1 MVTISDPL
9 VSRWAAAAAAHLLP
23 HQTVLQRS
31 PEQFRMFFREALSI
45 LQLDP
50 DLFRPYS
57 IRRGG
62 ATDFYIKSGSLD
74 QLLLRGRWSDIRT
87 ARIYVQDGVA
97 ALTHLSLSPATQQ
110 RVTVLQAALN
120 G

>member
-1 MVTISDPL
+1 MVTITDPL
-9 VSRWAAAAAAHLLP
+9 VSRCLTEAAAQLQPQQLL
-23 HQTVLQRS
+23 LQRS
-31 PEQFRMFFREALSI
+31 NESFRMFFREALSI
-45 LQLDP
+45 LQLQP

-62 ATDFYIKSGSLD
+62 ATHFYMTTGSLE

-87 ARIYVQDGVA
+87 ARIYIQDGVA
-97 ALTHLSLSPATQQ
+97 ALTHLSLSPTTLH
-110 RVTVLQAALN
+110 RVAVLQAAL